1 LPAIRLHDLRHTAAS
16 LWFDQSYQTEV
27 VSKLLSHNSTTV
39 TSTIY
44 IYVTPD
50 KQREAAAALDRL
62 FRVELATAPVG
73 DPPTSD

>member
-1 LPAIRLHDLRHTAAS
+1 
-16 LWFDQSYQTEV
+16 V
-27 VSKLLSHNSTTV
+27 VSKLLGHSSTTV

-62 FRVELATAPVG
+62 FG
-73 DPPTSD
+73 